1 MRSCAPGGGRSIAAF
16 NTIRQPTPRARRRPA
31 ARAASAARL
40 RERFLD
46 GVRSRLWGANH
57 RESKPQEPAV
67 ADCVE
72 LLDLLHRSTLDRRLG
87 HLT

>member
-1 MRSCAPGGGRSIAAF
+1 M
-16 NTIRQPTPRARRRPA
+16 
-31 ARAASAARL
+31 